1 MDSVLSG
8 SHQLFK
14 DWENYSHM
22 QLPDGAMWHLF
33 REKLNKQKKKRED
46 KNHFLLLKLVFVTY
60 TWPSTQTQLWRQAIL
75 QIGPNGL
82 EQSLAPVLSVSQV
95 NFSFDPI
102 FRGELFLLNLFFS
115 TQFSGVLPLWVIPAK
130 ALGTAPSAPA
140 EDNLRYLLAF
150 AGHSCLFLL
159 PCMPVSDVDIQRFFL
174 QLAVYLVTFSFI
186 SSQKHINM

>member
-1 MDSVLSG
+1 MQLLDVGWSDVTLVKGRAKKKESFP
-8 SHQLFK
+8 SSLFK
-14 DWENYSHM
+14 T
-22 QLPDGAMWHLF
+22 F
-33 REKLNKQKKKRED
+33 
-46 KNHFLLLKLVFVTY
+46 LLKLVFVTY
-60 TWPSTQTQLWRQAIL
+60 TRPSTQIQLSRQAMQ

-95 NFSFDPI
+95 NFSFKGFFSSPI
-102 FRGELFLLNLFFS
+102 FRIELFLLILFP

-174 QLAVYLVTFSFI
+174 QLAVYLVTFSSI